1 MSKDVT
7 ITNCN
12 PSPMQIEIPKGN
24 NIRFKSNDANSYIVN
39 AGSNDSSLSS
49 DFPLTV
55 PNDGKYHKAT
65 IKDTAPSNTYGYT
78 ITLSNGTACAGVKRE
93 TPEMIVR

>member
-12 PSPMQIEIPKGN
+12 PSPITIEIPKGN
-24 NIRFKSNDANSYIVN
+24 NIRFKSNDTNSYTVN
-39 AGSNDSSLSS
+39 AGSSDSILSS

-55 PNDGKYHKAT
+55 TNDGKYHKAT
-65 IKDTAPSNTYGYT
+65 IKDTVPNGTYGYT
-78 ITLSNGTACAGVKRE
+78 ITRSNGTACTGVKRE